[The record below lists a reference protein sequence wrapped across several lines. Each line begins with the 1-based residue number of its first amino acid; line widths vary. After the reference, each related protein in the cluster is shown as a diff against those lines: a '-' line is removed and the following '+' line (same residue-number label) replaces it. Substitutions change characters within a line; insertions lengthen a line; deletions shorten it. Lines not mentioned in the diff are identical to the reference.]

1 MAEEGTVA
9 GEGYTARVE
18 HEGEGF
24 PAMAEEKG
32 HAGVGASTPHSAF
45 KNSIRVN
52 LHTQYLAQN

>member
-1 MAEEGTVA
+1 MAEEGTVG
-9 GEGYTARVE
+9 GEGHTATVE

-24 PAMAEEKG
+24 PVLAEEKG
-32 HAGVGASTPHSAF
+32 HAGVGASTHSAF